1 MGWRCVVV
9 DTPCKL
15 SVGNNYLIVRND
27 EVRKIHLSEIYCLM
41 LACPAVNITGIALC
55 ELTRNKI
62 KVIFC
67 DEKRDPYGEITG
79 YYGSH
84 NCAKQLRKQ
93 IGWSAAVT
101 AFVGTEIIAQKIR
114 NQAAMLRKY
123 SFDERAAM
131 LDGYASEVVYGDTA
145 NREGHAAKVYFNTL
159 FGMGFSLASRT
170 VLTKL
175 YKHLDDA
182 LRQDPLVRMNIDNLI
197 AALKSGTEEALRD
210 YCIDFS
216 MNETIEFKDV
226 FVMLGLVPDCSAD
239 SIGEKL
245 EQFISICAELHLFKV
260 IVLVQPKAYMS
271 DDEMLAVYSRALGS
285 RIGVVVL
292 DNFVREGSLC
302 HEKKVC
308 ICRDYSDIII

>member
-114 NQAAMLRKY
+114 NQAAMLHKY

-131 LDGYASEVVYGDTA
+131 LDGYAAEVVYGDTA

-159 FGMGFSLASRT
+159 FGMGFTRERDCDINSALNYGYS
-170 VLTKL
+170 VLL
-175 YKHLDDA
+175 
-182 LRQDPLVRMNIDNLI
+182 
-197 AALKSGTEEALRD
+197 S
-210 YCIDFS
+210 CI
-216 MNETIEFKDV
+216 NREVVACGRLTQ
-226 FVMLGLVPDCSAD
+226 LGLTHRNEFNKFNLSCDLIEP
-239 SIGEKL
+239 
-245 EQFISICAELHLFKV
+245 FR
-260 IVLVQPKAYMS
+260 VLVDEYVFLNRDRSFGKERKFELVGLLNKRVMYGKEFCLNDAIGSYVRNVFDCLDS
-271 DDEMLAVYSRALGS
+271 DGQNGL
-285 RIGVVVL
+285 
-292 DNFVREGSLC
+292 SLY
-302 HEKKVC
+302 
-308 ICRDYSDIII
+308 RFA

>member
-1 MGWRCVVV
+1 MILRCYNCESAEIDLAEYVAVLEVEPPYVFRNIVV
-9 DTPCKL
+9 DLLT
-15 SVGNNYLIVRND
+15 
-27 EVRKIHLSEIYCLM
+27 SEF
-41 LACPAVNITGIALC
+41 PA
-55 ELTRNKI
+55 R
-62 KVIFC
+62 
-67 DEKRDPYGEITG
+67 
-79 YYGSH
+79 
-84 NCAKQLRKQ
+84 
-93 IGWSAAVT
+93 
-101 AFVGTEIIAQKIR
+101 
-114 NQAAMLRKY
+114 
-123 SFDERAAM
+123 
-131 LDGYASEVVYGDTA
+131 EVVIEHDKKPLKASDIT
-145 NREGHAAKVYFNTL
+145 VISDF
-159 FGMGFSLASRT
+159 MGFSPASRT